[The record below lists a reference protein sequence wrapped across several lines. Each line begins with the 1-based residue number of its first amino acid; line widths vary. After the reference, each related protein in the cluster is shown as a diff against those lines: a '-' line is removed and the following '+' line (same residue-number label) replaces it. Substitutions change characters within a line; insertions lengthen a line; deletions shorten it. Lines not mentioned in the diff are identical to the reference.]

1 MRRSP
6 PTLTL
11 PRQGG
16 GEKKRDA
23 IPLTPSPSTGE
34 GWGGGGVSPRYLN
47 LKRAVAAFFLAVTLA
62 SPASAQA
69 PGAKDELV
77 IGITQFPATFN
88 PYIDAMLAK
97 TYILAMTRKPM
108 VAYDKDWKLICM
120 LCTELPTLENGKA
133 KLVELPDGK
142 KGMAITY
149 TLQPEAKWGDGTPL
163 DVDDFVFAW
172 EVGRHPRSGVSE
184 GEPFRR
190 IQRIE
195 AHDRKSFTLHVDTVR
210 FDYNSYFALDPL
222 PAHLDRPHF
231 ADPENYRRR
240 TLYDA
245 ETTNPG
251 LYYGPYRITQVALG
265 SHVVLEP
272 NPSWYGTRP
281 YFRKITVRVIENT
294 AALEANL
301 LSGSIDY
308 IAGELGLSLDQGLA
322 FEKRHGARYDI
333 QYKPGLIY
341 EHIDFN
347 LDNPVLKD
355 KRVREALLVSLDRSA
370 IARQLFEGKQPVAH
384 SFVNPLDWIAAS
396 DLPTYAFDAAR
407 AGKLLDEAGW
417 SKMQAGFRHNDK
429 GERLTFELMTTAG
442 NRTRE
447 AVQQV
452 LQSQWRRVGIDVRL
466 KNEPPRVLFGETVR
480 RRAYSAMV
488 MYAWLSSPESVPR
501 STLHSNSVPTAEN
514 NYSGQNNPGLR
525 NAEMDSL
532 IERIEVELDR
542 EARRSL
548 WRRVQEIYMQEIAV
562 LPLFFRSDP
571 FVVPKW
577 LTGIEPTGHQGVT
590 TLWVENWRAR

>member
-1 MRRSP
+1 MRCLLAAVGLAAALATPATAQP
-6 PTLTL
+6 PT
-11 PRQGG
+11 
-16 GEKKRDA
+16 
-23 IPLTPSPSTGE
+23 
-34 GWGGGGVSPRYLN
+34 
-47 LKRAVAAFFLAVTLA
+47 
-62 SPASAQA
+62 

-88 PYIDAMLAK
+88 PYIEAMLAK
-97 TYILAMTRKPM
+97 SYVLAMTRRPM
-108 VAYDKDWKLICM
+108 VVYDKEWKLVCM

-133 KLVELPDGK
+133 KVVDLPGGG
-142 KGMAITY
+142 KGMTITW
-149 TLQPEAKWGDGTPL
+149 TIQPEAKWGDGKTL
-163 DVDDFVFAW
+163 SVDDFVFAW
-172 EVGRHPRSGVSE
+172 EVGRHPKSGVPE

-195 AHDRKSFTLHVDTVR
+195 AHGPKSFTVHVDKVR
-210 FDYNSYFALDPL
+210 FDYSSYFALDPL
-222 PAHLDRPHF
+222 PAHLDRIHF

-240 TLYDA
+240 TAYDSD
-245 ETTNPG
+245 TGNPG
-251 LYYGPYRITQVALG
+251 LYNGPYRITNVALG

-272 NPSWYGTRP
+272 SPSWYGAKP
-281 YFRKITVRVIENT
+281 YFKKITVRAIENT

-322 FEKRHGARYDI
+322 FEKRHGARFDI

-341 EHIDFN
+341 EHIDLN

-355 KRVREALLVSLDRSA
+355 RRVREALLVSVDREA

-384 SFVNPLDWIAAS
+384 SFVNPLDWIAAT
-396 DLPTYAFDAAR
+396 DLPGYAFDAAR
-407 AGKLLDEAGW
+407 AAKLLDEAGW
-417 SKMQAGFRHNDK
+417 SRLQAGFRHNDK
-429 GERLTFELMTTAG
+429 GERLGFELMTTAG

-466 KNEPPRVLFGETVR
+466 RNEPPRVFFGETVR
-480 RRAYSAMV
+480 RRAWSSMV

-501 STLHSNSVPTAEN
+501 STLHSTSIPTAEN
-514 NYSGQNNPGLR
+514 NWSGQNNPAFR

-532 IERIEVELDR
+532 IETIEVELDR
-542 EARRSL
+542 EKRRLL

-577 LTGIEPTGHQGVT
+577 LAGIEPTGHQGVT
-590 TLWVENWRAR
+590 TLWIENWRAR

>member
-1 MRRSP
+1 M
-6 PTLTL
+6 
-11 PRQGG
+11 GF
-16 GEKKRDA
+16 KR
-23 IPLTPSPSTGE
+23 II
-34 GWGGGGVSPRYLN
+34 
-47 LKRAVAAFFLAVTLA
+47 AAFCLTASLA
-62 SPASAQA
+62 SPASAQT

-77 IGITQFPATFN
+77 IGLTQFPATFN
-88 PYIDAMLAK
+88 PLIDSMAVK
-97 TYILAMTRKPM
+97 SYILAMTNRPM
-108 VAYDKDWKLICM
+108 VAYDKDWKLVCL
-120 LCTELPTLENGKA
+120 LCTELPTIENGLA
-133 KLVELPDGK
+133 KVVDLPDGS
-142 KGMAITY
+142 KGMTIRY
-149 TLQPEAKWGDGTPL
+149 TLQPEAKWADGTPVT
-163 DVDDFVFAW
+163 VDDIVFTW
-172 EVGRHPRSGVSE
+172 ELGRHPKSGVPE

-195 AHDRKSFTLHVDTVR
+195 AHDRKSFTVHVDKVR

-222 PAHLDRPHF
+222 PAHLERRHF
-231 ADPENYRRR
+231 DDPENYRRR
-240 TLYDA
+240 TTYDS
-245 ETTNPG
+245 ETANPG
-251 LYYGPYRITQVALG
+251 LYNGPYRFTQAVLG

-272 NPSWYGTRP
+272 NPHWYGRKP
-281 YFRKITVRVIENT
+281 YFRKITVRTIENT

-341 EHIDFN
+341 EHIDYN

-355 KRVREALLVSLDRSA
+355 RRVREALLISLDRGA

-384 SFVNPLDWIAAS
+384 SFVNPLDWIAAT
-396 DLPTYAFDAAR
+396 DLPGYAFDAAR
-407 AGKLLDEAGW
+407 AAKLLDEAGW
-417 SKMQAGFRHNDK
+417 SKLQGGFRHNDK

-452 LQSQWRRVGIDVRL
+452 LQSQWRRVGVDVRL
-466 KNEPPRVLFGETVR
+466 RNEPPRVLFGETVR

-488 MYAWLSSPESVPR
+488 MYAWLSSPEAVPR
-501 STLHSNSVPTAEN
+501 STLHSTSIPTAEN
-514 NYSGQNNPGLR
+514 NWSGQNNPALR
-525 NAEMDSL
+525 NAEMDTL
-532 IERIEVELDR
+532 IEKIEIELDR
-542 EARRSL
+542 EKRRAL
-548 WRRVQEIYMQEIAV
+548 WHRVQEIYMQEIAV

-577 LTGIEPTGHQGVT
+577 LTGIEPTGHQGTT